1 MRKEK
6 SLKQLKFWK
15 NPTMGKHNHLVMKH
29 LKDFSQNILKKASKA
44 LNELLLK
51 EVSQEVQS
59 VIHGSINS
67 ETVKDAIKKTRGVAC
82 LSGMEWNGMA
92 PCTYFK

>member
-1 MRKEK
+1 M
-6 SLKQLKFWK
+6 
-15 NPTMGKHNHLVMKH
+15 
-29 LKDFSQNILKKASKA
+29 KDFSQNILKKASKA

-67 ETVKDAIKKTRGVAC
+67 ETVKDAIKKTRGVAG